1 MNAMNEQ
8 TKTWTNSPDASTHQ
22 TPNLIPA
29 AFQEVADK
37 SIAQTKDTLVNAKAV
52 TDKTAN
58 FVQHTYGAVFKSARD
73 YNLKLIEI
81 THFNTN
87 SAFDY
92 AQQLLRVRSPSELV
106 ELSSG
111 RVRQL
116 FETMTSQSKELSSV
130 IQKGSNEIAEPLKKG
145 IAGAFTKAA

>member
-1 MNAMNEQ
+1 MNEQ
-8 TKTWTNSPDASTHQ
+8 TKTWTNSPDA
-22 TPNLIPA
+22 TPNLIPM
-29 AFQEVADK
+29 AFQEMADK
-37 SIAQTKDTLVNAKAV
+37 GIAQTKDTLVNAKAV
-52 TDKTAN
+52 TEKTAN

-81 THFNTN
+81 TRFNTN

-92 AQQLLRVRSPSELV
+92 AQQLLGVRSPSELV